1 MNTSLKCKVRDHLRQ
16 VYELDREGVQ
26 ELFDIGYA
34 TVTETLARMDAAS
47 AAADLGELGD
57 AGHMLKG
64 TLFNMGLTEAAEAA
78 RSLELACKEGRTGE
92 VHGLFARLREELRG
106 F

>member
-1 MNTSLKCKVRDHLRQ
+1 
-16 VYELDREGVQ
+16 
-26 ELFDIGYA
+26 
-34 TVTETLARMDAAS
+34 MDAAS
-47 AAADLGELGD
+47 AASDLGELGD

-78 RSLELACKEGRTGE
+78 RSLELACKEGRTDE
-92 VHGLFARLREELRG
+92 VHSLFARLREELRG